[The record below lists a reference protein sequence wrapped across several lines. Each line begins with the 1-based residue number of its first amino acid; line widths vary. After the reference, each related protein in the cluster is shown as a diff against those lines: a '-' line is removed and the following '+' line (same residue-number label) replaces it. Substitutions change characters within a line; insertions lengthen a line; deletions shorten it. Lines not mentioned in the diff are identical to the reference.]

1 MGLLFF
7 QGVNNRDYFLLM
19 GLLLIGSVLVVVMNL
34 VADVLYVFVDPRIR
48 YD

>member
-1 MGLLFF
+1 MGI
-7 QGVNNRDYFLLM
+7 
-19 GLLLIGSVLVVVMNL
+19 LLISSVFVVMMNI